1 MHKIIFKI
9 FFLLFFITLFS
20 CGTNNEIAKKPE
32 EKIPLEK
39 LQKSAYDNINNGQIS
54 EAIEDF
60 SKIEKYYS
68 FTEWAPRAL
77 SITIYLYFDT
87 GEYTSAM
94 EKIKKFKN
102 IYSGHALIPY
112 VDYMLGL
119 CLFEQIE
126 IVSRDQ
132 NNTRLAKIQFEK
144 IIKKYPKSLYAE
156 DAKFK
161 IDLIDEQLAGNELYI
176 ARYYIK
182 KQKWTSALKRL
193 LNIYHEYPST
203 VFIEETLHRLVEVNY
218 RIGNIQEAKKYAAIL
233 GYNANSSDWYK
244 KTYKIVGI
252 ENFKIKKK
260 EEEKKKLRQLFFDF
274 FKISK

>member
-1 MHKIIFKI
+1 MHKIIIKN
-9 FFLLFFITLFS
+9 FFLLFLITLFS
-20 CGTNNEIAKKPE
+20 CSKNNEIIKKPE
-32 EKIPLEK
+32 EIIPLEK
-39 LQKSAYDNINNGQIS
+39 LYRSAYNKINEGQIS
-54 EAIEDF
+54 EAIADF

-68 FTEWAPRAL
+68 FTEWAPKAL
-77 SITIYLYFDT
+77 SIKIYLYYDV
-87 GEYTSAM
+87 GEYISSM
-94 EKIKKFKN
+94 EEIKKFKN
-102 IYSGHALIPY
+102 IYSGHALMPY
-112 VDYMLGL
+112 IEYLLGL

-132 NNTRLAKIQFEK
+132 NNSRLAKIQFQK

-161 IDLIDEQLAGNELYI
+161 IDLLDEQLAGNELYI

-182 KQKWTSALKRL
+182 KQRWISALKRL

-203 VFIEETLHRLVEVNY
+203 LFINETLHRLVEINY

-252 ENFKIKKK
+252 KNFKIEKNK
-260 EEEKKKLRQLFFDF
+260 EEKKKLRQLFFDF